1 MSPVVYNTSIGS
13 GVAMVAIGAGAQ
25 WGWPVG
31 LMTAG
36 ALVLALTINMLRMM
50 RAR

>member
-1 MSPVVYNTSIGS
+1 MMS
-13 GVAMVAIGAGAQ
+13 IGAGAQ

-31 LMTAG
+31 LITAG
-36 ALVLALTINMLRMM
+36 ALVLALTVYVMRMM